1 MADLEYE
8 RAVKGARAASSWTRT
23 WHRIWYG
30 VSAVWLFVGCVRLAV
45 ADALAAAFTGRSV
58 PRSLPRKEW
67 HLMIMRD
74 LRHAL
79 RLFGREPGFAAA
91 VVLTLAL
98 GVGANTALFA
108 VVEAVLLRPLPYPEA
123 DRIVLVK
130 HRDLRTGFAKDDL
143 VLGDFIDLSARQQSF
158 DLLAGYYGYQAA
170 LFGEGEPLRLEG
182 VALTPAA
189 FGVLGLQP
197 VLGRA
202 FEPGDVSEGS
212 TPVVIVSYELWRT
225 ALGSDPAV
233 LSRSIQLGATRRFV
247 VGVAPKGFH
256 FPPGN
261 PTDVIVP
268 NLVPA
273 TVPAQRHSGWIYGL
287 GRLKAGVTID
297 RADQELT
304 ALSQQFEQEF
314 PQENQGTRYHAA
326 SLRDALVGDTKK
338 PLLLLLASVG
348 FVLLIACANVG
359 NLLLARS
366 LARQPEMAMRLAL
379 GASRG
384 RLISQTLAEGLVLAL
399 AGGLAGVLVAWRAV
413 PALAAMVPRAVDVP
427 GLERVGLNVWV
438 LAFSAAASLVAAVVF
453 SGVACLGLVREA
465 DRTALVGQRRSTV
478 GRGTRRA
485 ASGLVAAEIALAVV
499 LLIGAGL
506 TLRSFAKLIT
516 VDPGFSVDSVVT
528 IALRLP
534 AERYAGQPAR
544 SAVYQRIF
552 SAVDVLPQV
561 DGVGAAAVTPLTGN
575 NWTAPLV
582 RPEHPLA
589 SGQRPPDVG
598 WQSASGGYFQS
609 LRIPL
614 RAGRVFDARDAGE
627 APPVVIVS
635 DALAERYFP
644 GEDPVGK
651 RVAIDGGTAEIV
663 GRVGNIRRAALT
675 DEPRAD
681 LYFPFERENDTAIT
695 LFVRTVGDPLVAL
708 PAIRAAIRQVE
719 PNTLLFQE
727 RTLSDIAAAS
737 AAVSRLAMRLLGGF
751 RAHRPDAGSRGDLR
765 RDVLHRAAPDTR
777 TRYAPGA
784 WRDPTR
790 HRRPGDAPGRR
801 HRWVGSARWLDH
813 RARRGTHPDFG
824 AV

>member
-1 MADLEYE
+1 
-8 RAVKGARAASSWTRT
+8 
-23 WHRIWYG
+23 
-30 VSAVWLFVGCVRLAV
+30 
-45 ADALAAAFTGRSV
+45 
-58 PRSLPRKEW
+58 
-67 HLMIMRD
+67 
-74 LRHAL
+74 
-79 RLFGREPGFAAA
+79 
-91 VVLTLAL
+91 
-98 GVGANTALFA
+98 
-108 VVEAVLLRPLPYPEA
+108 
-123 DRIVLVK
+123 
-130 HRDLRTGFAKDDL
+130 
-143 VLGDFIDLSARQQSF
+143 
-158 DLLAGYYGYQAA
+158 
-170 LFGEGEPLRLEG
+170 
-182 VALTPAA
+182 
-189 FGVLGLQP
+189 
-197 VLGRA
+197 
-202 FEPGDVSEGS
+202 
-212 TPVVIVSYELWRT
+212 
-225 ALGSDPAV
+225 
-233 LSRSIQLGATRRFV
+233 
-247 VGVAPKGFH
+247 
-256 FPPGN
+256 
-261 PTDVIVP
+261 
-268 NLVPA
+268 
-273 TVPAQRHSGWIYGL
+273 
-287 GRLKAGVTID
+287 
-297 RADQELT
+297 
-304 ALSQQFEQEF
+304 
-314 PQENQGTRYHAA
+314 
-326 SLRDALVGDTKK
+326 
-338 PLLLLLASVG
+338 
-348 FVLLIACANVG
+348 
-359 NLLLARS
+359 
-366 LARQPEMAMRLAL
+366 
-379 GASRG
+379 
-384 RLISQTLAEGLVLAL
+384 
-399 AGGLAGVLVAWRAV
+399 
-413 PALAAMVPRAVDVP
+413 
-427 GLERVGLNVWV
+427 VWV

-534 AERYAGQPAR
+534 AERYAGQRAR

-552 SAVDVLPQV
+552 SAVDALPQV

-695 LFVRTVGDPLVAL
+695 LFVRTVGDPLAAL

-751 RAHRPDAGSRGDLR
+751 ALIALTLAAVGIYGVMSYTVRRRTRELGTRLALGATR
-765 RDVLHRAAPDTR
+765 RDIVGLVMRQAA
-777 TRYAPGA
+777 AIAGL
-784 WRDPTR
+784 
-790 HRRPGDAPGRR
+790 GLL
-801 HRWVGSARWLDH
+801 VGSTAGLVAARTLTSVLFDVPPWDPLALGAAGVVLTVTTLGA
-813 RARRGTHPDFG
+813 RYLPARRASRVDPATTL
-824 AV
+824 ASE